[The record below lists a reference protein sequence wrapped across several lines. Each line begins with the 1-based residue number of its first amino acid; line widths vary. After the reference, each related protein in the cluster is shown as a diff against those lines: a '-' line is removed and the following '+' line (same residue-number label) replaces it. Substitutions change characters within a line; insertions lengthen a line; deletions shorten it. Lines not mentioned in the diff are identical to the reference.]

1 MIDDGSRIAR
11 PREAA
16 RIVGL
21 STSTLAKRR
30 LRGEP
35 PEYVKLG
42 RAVGYR
48 LAALDAWLQASR
60 RSSTSQNPPT
70 LH

>member
-1 MIDDGSRIAR
+1 MSDQNRIAR
-11 PREAA
+11 PPEAA

-21 STSTLAKRR
+21 SVSTLAKRR

-35 PEYVKLG
+35 PQFVKLG

-48 LAALDAWLQASR
+48 VTDLEAWLEDSR
-60 RSSTSQNPPT
+60 RASTSDAA
-70 LH
+70 